1 MLQNKNVRAIE
12 NGWLECWEEA
22 EHAFYYFH
30 PDSGST
36 QWEHPSNSK
45 VDPDLVFRRKRFKF
59 LYILHQNMKDEDH
72 ASMAGSPQRQPVLP
86 LTVDRQQ
93 IVFTSYTQL
102 RAEATDSF
110 VLVRTPKITFVKEE
124 GIDSGGVSKD
134 WFLCLTR
141 AFSDPQ
147 LCLFRTCNDG
157 GESLCLI
164 DSRSSINTEHLEYF
178 RFVGRILGMVRA
190 RRERERGE
198 SESESE
204 SYPRGV
210 NANTGEKQKK
220 KRIKNQQKRAILT
233 LLFCFCF
240 CFCFC
245 FYFW

>member
-59 LYILHQNMKDEDH
+59 LYILHQNMKEEDH

-190 RRERERGE
+190 RRERGE
-198 SESESE
+198 SESESD
-204 SYPRGV
+204 PRGVRGV
-210 NANTGEKQKK
+210 NANAGEKQKK
-220 KRIKNQQKRAILT
+220 KRTKNQQKRAILT

-240 CFCFC
+240 CF
-245 FYFW
+245 YFW

>member
-1 MLQNKNVRAIE
+1 
-12 NGWLECWEEA
+12 
-22 EHAFYYFH
+22 
-30 PDSGST
+30 
-36 QWEHPSNSK
+36 
-45 VDPDLVFRRKRFKF
+45 
-59 LYILHQNMKDEDH
+59 MKDQDH

-190 RRERERGE
+190 RRER
-198 SESESE
+198 
-204 SYPRGV
+204 
-210 NANTGEKQKK
+210 
-220 KRIKNQQKRAILT
+220 KR
-233 LLFCFCF
+233 
-240 CFCFC
+240 
-245 FYFW
+245 